1 MDTGRG
7 TGTRRVAADTCSA
20 VRLGCSGAAD
30 VALAPPPAPRIVSG
44 VPAASGRTERE
55 FAMGRFV
62 IAAYR
67 PKPGREERLLSA
79 VRRHAGVLRAEGLI
93 SERPPYV
100 MRAGDGTV
108 VEVFE
113 WLSTAAIE
121 RAHSN
126 PAVQALWAEF
136 GEACDYVPVAA
147 LAEAARVF
155 SEFEALPS

>member
-1 MDTGRG
+1 VCGR
-7 TGTRRVAADTCSA
+7 
-20 VRLGCSGAAD
+20 RLFWRGQ
-30 VALAPPPAPRIVSG
+30 APPRIVFAVPSG
-44 VPAASGRTERE
+44 DGPGIEQEGV
-55 FAMGRFV
+55 MGRFV

-67 PKPGREERLLSA
+67 PKAGREQQLLDA

-93 SERPPYV
+93 SDRPAHA
-100 MRAGDGTV
+100 MRAADGTV

-136 GEACDYVPVAA
+136 GEACDYVPVGG
-147 LAEAARVF
+147 LGEAQVIF
-155 SEFEALPS
+155 SEFEALPA